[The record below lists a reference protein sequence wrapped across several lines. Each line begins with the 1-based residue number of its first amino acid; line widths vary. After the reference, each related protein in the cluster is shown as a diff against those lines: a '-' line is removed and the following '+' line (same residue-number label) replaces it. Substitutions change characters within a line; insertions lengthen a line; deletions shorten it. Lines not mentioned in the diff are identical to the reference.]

1 MASRHRSDITFD
13 DLTLLACLVSALKKV
28 PYRFYSP
35 IYVLGEYEMLLPFW
49 VLTGNGWEVAHY
61 REVRQEAIGIPR
73 NALLHVCRDYLKI
86 PLSTILKLLNKLSM
100 LSVVPGTQ
108 VGDEPQF
115 RQPFY
120 GVLLDDWDGSEKFVK
135 SGFIIEKRRITGGFR

>member
-13 DLTLLACLVSALKKV
+13 DLTMLARLVSALKKV

-35 IYVLGEYEMLLPFW
+35 LYELGEYDMLLPLW
-49 VLTGNGWEVAHY
+49 VLTGNGWQVSHY
-61 REVRQEAIGIPR
+61 REIRQEAIGIPR
-73 NALLHVCRDYLKI
+73 NAFIHVCRNYLKES
-86 PLSTILKLLNKLSM
+86 PGRVLRVLFKFSM
-100 LSVVPGTQ
+100 LSVVPGTK

-120 GVLLDDWDGSEKFVK
+120 GVLLDDWEGGEKYVK
-135 SGFIIEKRRITGGFR
+135 AGFIIEKRRITGGFR